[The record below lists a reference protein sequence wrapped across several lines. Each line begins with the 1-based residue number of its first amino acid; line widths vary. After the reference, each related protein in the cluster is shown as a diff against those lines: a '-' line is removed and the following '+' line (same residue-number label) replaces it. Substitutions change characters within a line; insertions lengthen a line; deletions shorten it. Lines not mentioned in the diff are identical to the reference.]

1 MTAQAVIDKTTS
13 RKGVSR
19 IVHQLRRRTFL
30 LEFTIVFG
38 VVSLLLIAIVGL
50 VLGSYIGTAVALALL
65 YAALHILV
73 RRRSNLIRDQKGAL
87 EAQTDA
93 LKSSYD
99 SIIAV
104 LCAALDLRDN
114 VTQGRARR
122 VAETASVVAWHM
134 GLRKEQVRQIEKAAI
149 LHDIGKIGVADAVLA
164 KPGPLD
170 ESEWAEM
177 KRHPELGHQV
187 IKDIDFLRDAAEL
200 IYAHHERHD
209 GGGYPRGLKGDQIP
223 LGARIYAVV
232 DAYEAMISHRPYRKA
247 MPHQKAIEE
256 IVRNANSQFDPD
268 VVRAFLEAE
277 KRGLLDNEPG
287 RGDREPSSAAAGPG
301 ARSLS
306 AAKD

>member
-1 MTAQAVIDKTTS
+1 MTAQAVIDKITIH
-13 RKGVSR
+13 KGVSR
-19 IVHQLRRRTFL
+19 LVDKLRRRSFL
-30 LEFTIVFG
+30 LQFTIVFG
-38 VVSLLLIAIVGL
+38 FVSLLVIVFMGL
-50 VLGSYIGTAVALALL
+50 VFGGYLGTAVALALL
-65 YAALHILV
+65 YAALHFLV
-73 RRRSNLIRDQKGAL
+73 RRRSNLFRDQQRAL
-87 EAQTDA
+87 DTRTDA
-93 LKSSYD
+93 LKISYD

-104 LCAALDLRDN
+104 LCAALDLRDS
-114 VTQGRARR
+114 VTQDRARR

-134 GLRKEQVRQIEKAAI
+134 GLRKEQLRQIQKAAI

-164 KPGPLD
+164 KAGPLD

-177 KRHPELGHQV
+177 KRHPELGHQI
-187 IKDIDFLRDAAEL
+187 IKDIDFLRDAADV

-209 GGGYPRGLKGDQIP
+209 GDGYPRGLKGDQIP

-256 IVRNANSQFDPD
+256 IVRNAKSQFDPD

-287 RGDREPSSAAAGPG
+287 RGEPSSAAAGHG
-301 ARSLS
+301 ERSLS
-306 AAKD
+306 AARD

>member
-1 MTAQAVIDKTTS
+1 MTAQAVIDKGTTH
-13 RKGVSR
+13 KGVSR
-19 IVHQLRRRTFL
+19 LVDKLRRRTFL
-30 LEFTIVFG
+30 LQFTIVFG
-38 VVSLLLIAIVGL
+38 FVSLLLIVFMGL
-50 VLGSYIGTAVALALL
+50 VFGGYLATALALAFL
-65 YAALHILV
+65 YAALYFLV
-73 RRRSNLIRDQKGAL
+73 KRRSNLIREQQRAL
-87 EAQTDA
+87 DTQTDA
-93 LKSSYD
+93 LKSGYD

-104 LCAALDLRDN
+104 LCAALDLRDS

-164 KPGPLD
+164 KAGPLD

-200 IYAHHERHD
+200 VYAHHERHD
-209 GGGYPRGLKGDQIP
+209 GDGYPRGLKGDQIP

-287 RGDREPSSAAAGPG
+287 RGEPSSAAAGSG

-306 AAKD
+306 AARD